1 MKLFGINVILSMIWA
16 MLLGEINLGTIASG
30 FILAYFI
37 LFTLFRKQAGESYF
51 ARGPR
56 LIKFILF
63 YLFELFRSNLVIAW
77 DIVTPTHYM
86 RPGVIAIPLEAKT
99 DVEITVLSNLITMTP
114 GTLSLDVSEDR
125 KVLYVHAMY
134 IDNVQTLRQHTKD
147 SLERRVLEILR

>member
-16 MLLGEINLGTIASG
+16 MLLGEINLATIASG
-30 FILAYFI
+30 FVLAYFI
-37 LFTLFRKQAGESYF
+37 LFVLFRRQMKDDYF

-56 LIKFILF
+56 LVTFILF
-63 YLFELFRSNLVIAW
+63 YLFELFRSNLIIAW

-99 DVEITVLSNLITMTP
+99 DVEITVLCNLITMTP

-125 KVLYVHAMY
+125 KVLYIHAMY
-134 IDNVQTLRQHTKD
+134 IDDVEKLRQQTKD
-147 SLERRVLEILR
+147 SLERRVLDILR